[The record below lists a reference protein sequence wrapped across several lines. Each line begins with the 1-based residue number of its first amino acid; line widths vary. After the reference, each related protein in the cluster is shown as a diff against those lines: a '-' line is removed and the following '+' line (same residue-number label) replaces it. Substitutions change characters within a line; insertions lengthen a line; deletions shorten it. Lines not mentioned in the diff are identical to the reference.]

1 MSKRKIESTVND
13 FIADYLKKAG
23 FEKTLN
29 LFDKQNVG
37 SKKNTEKIYAK
48 FEQHLRE
55 QTIGNEIQQEH
66 DLGFEINFAAY
77 QPDIKVRLF

>member
-37 SKKNTEKIYAK
+37 SKKKTQKIYAK
-48 FEQHLRE
+48 FEQHL
-55 QTIGNEIQQEH
+55 
-66 DLGFEINFAAY
+66 
-77 QPDIKVRLF
+77 

>member
-1 MSKRKIESTVND
+1 MSKRKIESSVND
-13 FIADYLKKAG
+13 FIADYLKKTR

-37 SKKNTEKIYAK
+37 SKKKTENIYAK

-55 QTIGNEIQQEH
+55 QTIDNEIQQEH

-77 QPDIKVRLF
+77 QPDIKVRLL